1 MAEKSIHQLEKM
13 IDDLT
18 KSTEASRRL
27 SEERHESYKKN
38 DADHS
43 KALGD
48 LQKTIEDYIRQ
59 DIADKEEAKQWRKD
73 VTPSIEV
80 MKSLQSWTSTT
91 AWLLKTIILLGSA
104 IGAVYG
110 LWIFIKHN
118 INN

>member
-18 KSTEASRRL
+18 KSTEESRAL
-27 SEERHESYKKN
+27 SEERHKSYKKN
-38 DADHS
+38 DAEHS

-48 LQKTIEDYIRQ
+48 LQRTIEDYIKQ
-59 DIADKEEAKQWRKD
+59 DIEWKKS

-80 MKSLQSWTSTT
+80 MRSMQSWSSTT
-91 AWLLKTIILLGSA
+91 AYLLKTIILLGSA

-110 LWIFIKHN
+110 LWVFIKHN